1 MIEYLVAPTT
11 RCILISFYDR
21 YALDSPITSIRFDS
35 RFTYTYIYKCQW
47 WITMERNKKNV
58 SFDSFEKFFQN
69 FERGKASLLKRMD
82 NLERVSIS
90 TDNYPW
96 DS

>member
-1 MIEYLVAPTT
+1 
-11 RCILISFYDR
+11 
-21 YALDSPITSIRFDS
+21 
-35 RFTYTYIYKCQW
+35 
-47 WITMERNKKNV
+47 MERNKRKNV

-82 NLERVSIS
+82 NSERVSIS